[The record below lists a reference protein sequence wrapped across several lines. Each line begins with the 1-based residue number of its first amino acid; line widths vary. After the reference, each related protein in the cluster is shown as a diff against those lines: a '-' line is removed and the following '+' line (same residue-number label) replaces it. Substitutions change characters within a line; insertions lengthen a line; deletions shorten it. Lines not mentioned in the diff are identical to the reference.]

1 MDKKLPDMGESLP
14 EVGENSP
21 DMGESL
27 PEIDENLLKMMKRDR
42 FAAYVG
48 MELREARPG
57 YALVDMDIEDKH
69 LNGVDMIQGGVIFTL
84 ADFAFAA
91 ASNAGGQITVG
102 IQVSISY
109 LKASKGKKLKA
120 EAVEVSASQKTV
132 NYKLDV
138 FNEFD
143 EHIAQLTAIGFHKNS

>member
-1 MDKKLPDMGESLP
+1 MDEK
-14 EVGENSP
+14 
-21 DMGESL
+21 
-27 PEIDENLLKMMKRDR
+27 ILKMMKNDR

-48 MELREARPG
+48 MELREMRPG

-102 IQVSISY
+102 VQVSVSY
-109 LKASKGKKLKA
+109 LKSSKGKKLKA
-120 EAVEVSASQKTV
+120 EAKEVSASK
-132 NYKLDV
+132 KLV
-138 FNEFD
+138 TYQLNVYNEHE
-143 EHIAQLTAIGFHKNS
+143 EHIAQLTATGYRRNP